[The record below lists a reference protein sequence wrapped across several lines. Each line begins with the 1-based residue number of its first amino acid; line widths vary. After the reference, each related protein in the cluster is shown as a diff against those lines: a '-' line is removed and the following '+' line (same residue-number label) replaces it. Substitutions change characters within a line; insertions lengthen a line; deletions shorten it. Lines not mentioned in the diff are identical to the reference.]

1 MAKPEGEAAKYVL
14 GHSDRELE
22 RLRLQAKLVDPITRQ
37 FLIEAGIGPGMRV
50 LDIGCGAGDVAF
62 LAGALVGT
70 TGQVVGVDRAAA
82 ALEKARAR
90 AKEKSLS
97 NVTFRESDL
106 AAMEFDESFD
116 AVIGRY
122 VMCFQPDPVALL
134 GKIAGLLRPGG
145 IVAFHEP
152 DRDLMRSYPPA
163 PTYDLACR
171 WLSETYRRSGVDVSI
186 GTKLYSMFQDAGLPA
201 PTMRLHAIVGGASA
215 LDEIHLDADQA
226 TIVAADIVRLGVAT
240 ADELQI
246 ETLFDRIVAEMAANR
261 SVIVGRGEIGVW
273 SRRM

>member
-1 MAKPEGEAAKYVL
+1 MAKPEGEAAPYVL

-37 FLIEAGIGPGMRV
+37 FLVEAGISPGMRV

-62 LAGALVGT
+62 LAASLVAV
-70 TGQVVGVDRAAA
+70 TGHVVGVDRVAA
-82 ALEKARAR
+82 ALEKAQAR

-106 AAMEFDESFD
+106 AVMEFDALFD

-122 VMCFQPDPVALL
+122 VWCFQPDPVALL
-134 GKIAGLLRPGG
+134 RKIAGLIRPGG
-145 IVAFHEP
+145 IVVFHEP
-152 DRDLMRSYPPA
+152 DRALMRSYPPA
-163 PTYDLACR
+163 PTYDRACR
-171 WLSETYRRSGVDVSI
+171 WLSETYRRSNVDVNI
-186 GTKLYSMFQDAGLPA
+186 GPKLYSMFQDAGLPA
-201 PTMRLHAIVGGASA
+201 PTMRLHAIIGGASA

-226 TIVAADIVRLGVAT
+226 MIVADDIVRVGVAT
-240 ADELQI
+240 ADEVQI
-246 ETLFDRIVAEMAANR
+246 ETLFDRIVEEMKANR

-273 SRRM
+273 SRN